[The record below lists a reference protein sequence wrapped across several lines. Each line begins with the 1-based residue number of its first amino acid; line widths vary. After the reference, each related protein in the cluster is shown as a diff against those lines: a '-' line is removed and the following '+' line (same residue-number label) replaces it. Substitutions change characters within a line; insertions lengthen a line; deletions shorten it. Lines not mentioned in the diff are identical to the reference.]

1 MVEMDIS
8 RILGSAG
15 ICAALLVGLG
25 AKADAA
31 VVPVVDPYFNMF
43 PTVATNFDGF
53 MVGPGAP
60 HPYLFFG
67 CGTGCAFAD
76 DNIVGWSATSTFK
89 NPGISGQWQTGVPQ
103 TTNTFKTD
111 PLIDGVTPEPI
122 VARVINAAISQVVST
137 TAVVGAT
144 YTLDV
149 DLGFSLG
156 QADNGSVILVVNG
169 HQVVATA
176 APSAGLTVA
185 QMQNTGNW
193 YDFEASYTATAADAN
208 APIEILL
215 SSFTNGFGFA
225 YFGNVRL
232 TDSLDLSSPV
242 ATPEP
247 ATWAM
252 MLLGFGGMAGVAAV
266 RRRSSRRPSAVS
278 QLA

>member
-1 MVEMDIS
+1 MKTLKTLSSAMV
-8 RILGSAG
+8 
-15 ICAALLVGLG
+15 CAAGLAALG

-89 NPGISGQWQTGVPQ
+89 NPGISGQWETGVPQ

-111 PLIDGVTPEPI
+111 PLINGVTPEPI
-122 VARVINAAISQVVST
+122 VARVINASISQVVST

-144 YTLDV
+144 YTLNV
-149 DLGFSLG
+149 DLGFNKT
-156 QADNGSVILVVNG
+156 QADNASVILMVDG
-169 HQVVATA
+169 HQVLATA
-176 APSAGLTVA
+176 APSDGLTRA

-193 YDFEASYTATAADAN
+193 YDFEASYTATASDAG

-215 SSFTNGFGFA
+215 SSFTNGFGWG

-232 TDSLDLSSPV
+232 TDSLAGGRVLDPP
-242 ATPEP
+242 AAPEP

-252 MLLGFGGMAGVAAV
+252 MLIGFGGMAGLAAA
-266 RRRSSRRPSAVS
+266 RRSFRGRRAVG